1 MRALIT
7 QRESL
12 DQYSVGIDV
21 LESTYVI
28 FFERIGVNLRPVSNY
43 HSDIKSIF
51 NDEPYNLV
59 ILTGGGTIESK
70 YYDKPHSDELQPN
83 RDKVEK
89 KIVSEAIKRK
99 IPILAICRGM
109 QLVNGL
115 YGGYTSKLDSLRVP
129 RKIRVDHPVLL
140 GDEQV
145 YVNNYHN
152 SGILNR
158 HLGAKLILIALDDE
172 NDVVEAFY
180 HEENKILGVQWHPER
195 KFNTAESYLK
205 SENLI
210 TSFVENRGILDER
223 YYIGGGSRNTT

>member
-1 MRALIT
+1 VRALIT

-43 HSDIKSIF
+43 HGDVESIF
-51 NDEPYNLV
+51 NDGPYDLA
-59 ILTGGGTIESK
+59 ILTGGGSIESK
-70 YYDKPHSDELQPN
+70 YYNNPHSAELQPN

-89 KIVSEAIKRK
+89 KIVSEAINRK

-129 RKIRVDHPVLL
+129 RKIRVDHPILL

-152 SGILNR
+152 SGILNS
-158 HLGAKLILIALDDE
+158 HLGAKLRLIALDDE
-172 NDVVEAFY
+172 NDVVEGFY
-180 HEENKILGVQWHPER
+180 NEEDKILGVQWHPER
-195 KFNTAESYLK
+195 KFITTESYLK

-210 TSFVENRGILDER
+210 TSFIKNRGKLDER
-223 YYIGGGSRNTT
+223 YYIGGRSGNTT